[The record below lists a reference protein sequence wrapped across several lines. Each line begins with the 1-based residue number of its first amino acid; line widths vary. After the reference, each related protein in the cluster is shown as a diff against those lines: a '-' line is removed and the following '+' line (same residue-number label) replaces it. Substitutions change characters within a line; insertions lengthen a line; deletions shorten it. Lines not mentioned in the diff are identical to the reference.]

1 MKNGDEWI
9 HAWVCCGSRNT
20 ASAPR
25 LVCTAGLPLM
35 PISPGSAQRQSTPN
49 TPHQLR
55 TDASREYM
63 KSSHL

>member
-1 MKNGDEWI
+1 MPGLL
-9 HAWVCCGSRNT
+9 
-20 ASAPR
+20 R
-25 LVCTAGLPLM
+25 LQEHRVGAQVGVHGGLAVDADLAR
-35 PISPGSAQRQSTPN
+35 SAQRQSTPN